1 LSDALERLLKR
12 DRAITLGGLALL
24 CALAWVYVVSGAGLG
39 MSAWEMS
46 GFSLFPHRMAA
57 EPAPAMPDMGGM
69 DMSGMD
75 MSGMDGMAMPEG
87 LAPTP
92 SPAAWSAGA
101 WTLIIAM
108 WWVMMVAMMT
118 PSAAPTILL
127 YARVHRH
134 AAAQETAQK
143 LAPTGAFAAGYL
155 LVWLGFSIAA
165 AVLHW
170 TLESAGL
177 VSAMMGSES
186 RWLSGG
192 VLIAAGLYQ
201 LSPLKGLCLAHCRAP
216 ASFLSQH
223 WRPGAAGAVRL
234 GAMHGAYCVG
244 CCWVLMA
251 LLFVGGVMN
260 LVWIAALAVLV
271 LAEKLAP
278 RGDWIGRVVGVV
290 LLAWGAAT
298 LVV

>member
-1 LSDALERLLKR
+1 MSETLERLLRR
-12 DRAITLGGLALL
+12 DRAITIAGLAVL
-24 CALAWVYVVSGAGLG
+24 CALAWTYVVSGAGLG

-57 EPAPAMPDMGGM
+57 ESTPVAPPMSDMPGM
-69 DMSGMD
+69 EGMS
-75 MSGMDGMAMPEG
+75 GMAMPEST
-87 LAPTP
+87 APAP
-92 SPAAWSAGA
+92 EAWTAGA
-101 WTLIIAM
+101 WALIVAM
-108 WWVMMVAMMT
+108 WWVMMIAMMI

-134 AAAQETAQK
+134 ALAQESQTP

-155 LVWLGFSIAA
+155 LVWLGFAIAA

-170 TLESAGL
+170 TFERTGL
-177 VSAMMGSES
+177 VSAMMGAES
-186 RWLSGG
+186 RWLSGA

-201 LSPLKGLCLAHCRAP
+201 FSPLKALCLAHCRAP
-216 ASFLSQH
+216 ASFLSQQ
-223 WRPGAAGAVRL
+223 WRPGAAGALRL

-278 RGDWIGRVVGVV
+278 HGQWIGRGIGAA
-290 LLAWGAAT
+290 LLAWGVAT